1 MRMKTAM
8 RAAGLLVFLAFL
20 CALPSIGWA
29 QKKDSFPT
37 KPIQNICS
45 WAPGGSSDLS
55 QRLVASLIPKYLGQS
70 MIVVNKPG
78 GAAVPG
84 TTEIARSK
92 PDGYTIGI
100 NWYASFVLRP
110 YVLEVP
116 YKTGDFEFILAMV
129 RQRNVFAVRSD
140 SPFKTLKDLVDFAKK
155 NPGKLRFS
163 GSPTASWQHLAGMHF
178 NQVAGIETQFVPYDG
193 GRPSVVA
200 MLGGHIEYIVGQPAE
215 WSGELK
221 AGQIRILASIEKERM
236 PALPD
241 VPTLLELGY
250 KVAHPHMM
258 VIVAPKGVPAERIKK
273 IHDAYKQT
281 IESAEFKELADKMV
295 LEVEYKSGADVLK
308 EIQELNA
315 VYSKLVPTI
324 LKK

>member
-1 MRMKTAM
+1 MGRGRCAWQNHE
-8 RAAGLLVFLAFL
+8 AVAFL
-20 CALPSIGWA
+20 
-29 QKKDSFPT
+29 
-37 KPIQNICS
+37 
-45 WAPGGSSDLS
+45 
-55 QRLVASLIPKYLGQS
+55 
-70 MIVVNKPG
+70 VNKPG

-84 TTEIARSK
+84 TTEIARSR
-92 PDGYTIGI
+92 PDGYTVGI

-116 YKTGDFEFILAMV
+116 YKTEDFEFILGMV

-140 SPFKTLKDLVDFAKK
+140 SPFKTLKDLVEFAKQ
-155 NPGKLRFS
+155 NPNKLRFS
-163 GSPTASWQHLAGMHF
+163 GSPTASWQHLSGMHF
-178 NQVAGIETQFVPYDG
+178 NQVAGIQTQFVPYDG

-250 KVAHPHMM
+250 PVAHPHMM
-258 VIVAPKGVPAERIKK
+258 VIVAPKGVPKDRIKT

-281 IESAEFKELADKMV
+281 IQSEEFKALAEKMV
-295 LEVEYKSGADVLK
+295 LEVEYKSPADVLK
-308 EIQELNA
+308 EVQDLQA
-315 VYSKLVPTI
+315 VYSKLVPSI